1 MKRCNAKDCLGIPL
15 PNSLCYLTL
24 FLCCI
29 EKTAQGIRKGS
40 IFNLP
45 KKPNKNIYVHTSSLP
60 LIVKQIITHVSSHI
74 MDIIHTGYISI
85 RGFFLLA
92 IGLVELE
99 GLLVLPLQM
108 SLDVV
113 GGIRR
118 KKCIQ
123 SRSLHNFDHIWFR
136 LVIICQLFSG
146 HNLLHPS
153 KQCHPCLTADSPLDH
168 PAV

>member
-1 MKRCNAKDCLGIPL
+1 MKGVYVISLGCEKMQ
-15 PNSLCYLTL
+15 CY
-24 FLCCI
+24 
-29 EKTAQGIRKGS
+29 
-40 IFNLP
+40 
-45 KKPNKNIYVHTSSLP
+45 TSSLP

-99 GLLVLPLQM
+99 GLLVLPLHM